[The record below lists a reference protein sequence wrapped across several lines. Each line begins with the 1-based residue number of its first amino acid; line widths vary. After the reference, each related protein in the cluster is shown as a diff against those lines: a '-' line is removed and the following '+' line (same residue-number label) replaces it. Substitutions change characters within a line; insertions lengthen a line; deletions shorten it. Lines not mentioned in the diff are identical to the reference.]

1 MIHWFSRVMWRFRGM
16 QVFALVG
23 KSGTGKSFRAR
34 LVMEKYG
41 INLLIDDGL
50 LIEDQ
55 RILAGKSAKREDA
68 YMAAVRTALFT
79 ERSHRREVRHAI
91 EKSRFRRIL
100 VLGTSDR
107 MIYKICAALKLPEP
121 RRMIRIEE
129 IATADE
135 IRTAINHRTVSGR
148 HVIPVPSI
156 EVRRNYPRIMGDSIK
171 VIWKRG
177 LGLVR
182 RDKSYEK
189 TMVRPSFSSRGT
201 VTISEA
207 ALTQMIMHCVA
218 EQTPG
223 LTVSRVGIST
233 DQRGY
238 RIDVHVKVPYR
249 LELKGSIYSLQQY
262 IVEHVER
269 FTGIII
275 DVLNIVIDNV
285 TDAP

>member
-1 MIHWFSRVMWRFRGM
+1 MRQLFFTLFWFVRGL
-16 QVFALVG
+16 QVYALVG

-41 INLLIDDGL
+41 ISLLVDDGL

-55 RILAGKSAKREDA
+55 RIVAGKSAKREDA

-79 ERSHRREVRHAI
+79 ERAHRRAVRHAI
-91 EKSRFRRIL
+91 EKSKFRKIL

-107 MIYKICAALKLPEP
+107 MIYKICSALKIPEP
-121 RRMIRIEE
+121 KRIIRIEE
-129 IATADE
+129 IATAEE
-135 IRTAINHRTVSGR
+135 IRTAITHRTASGR

-156 EVRRNYPRIMGDSIK
+156 EVRRNYPKIMGDSIK

-177 LGLVR
+177 LGLVQ
-182 RDKSYEK
+182 RDKTYEK
-189 TMVRPSFSSRGT
+189 TVVRPSFSTKGT

-218 EQTPG
+218 EKTPG
-223 LTVSRVGIST
+223 LSVRRVSIST
-233 DQRGY
+233 DHRGY
-238 RIDVHVKVPYR
+238 RIDVHLRVPYR

-262 IVEHVER
+262 IVDHVER

-275 DVLNIVIDNV
+275 DALNIIIDNV
-285 TDAP
+285 TDTH